1 MWNGRTVSV
10 VLPTYNEKD
19 SIAETIRAFDKL
31 GIVDD
36 ILVVN
41 NNAAQ
46 GTSDEVATTSAREVL
61 ELRQGYGAAIR
72 RGLAEV
78 DTDLICIC
86 EPDGTFNPN
95 DLTKLLP
102 FTEECDFVVG
112 SRTVSNF
119 IWDGA
124 NMGWFLQ
131 WGNWAV
137 AKTIEV
143 LFNTSYLSDVG
154 CTFRV
159 ISSSLVPGLLRDARV
174 DGSAFGLEMLLLAVV
189 GRDTIVQV
197 PVNYHPRIGT
207 SAVTGD
213 TRIAIRLG
221 LEMLRMVLAMRVR
234 PPRRQHRPAGRRRH
248 DQAAQ
253 QQPLWNSRGR
263 SHSGALGRDHEDAD
277 HAHPDFAD
285 HPDHDQRHGQLRM
298 EPIRIDEIL
307 DPVIER
313 DPADN
318 PWRARPGPSGPD
330 PQRD

>member
-1 MWNGRTVSV
+1 MWNGKTLSV

-41 NNAAQ
+41 NNAAE
-46 GTSDEVATTSAREVL
+46 GTSDEVAMTTAREVL
-61 ELRQGYGAAIR
+61 EPRQGYGAAIL

-86 EPDGTFNPN
+86 EPDGTFNPR

-102 FTEECDFVVG
+102 FTEDCDFVVG

-124 NMGWFLQ
+124 NMDRFLQ

-159 ISSSLVPGLLRDARV
+159 VSKDLVPGLLRDSRV
-174 DGSAFGLEMLLLAVV
+174 SGSAFGLEMLMLALVARDSVV
-189 GRDTIVQV
+189 QI
-197 PVNYHPRIGT
+197 PVNYHPRVGT

-213 TRIAIRLG
+213 TRTAIRLG
-221 LEMLRMVLAMRVR
+221 LRMLRMVVAMRIR
-234 PPRRQHRPAGRRRH
+234 PPRRPQRPAGRRSQDPAERH
-248 DQAAQ
+248 QA
-253 QQPLWNSRGR
+253 LWNPTGS
-263 SHSGALGRDHEDAD
+263 STDGALGREHEDAD
-277 HAHPDFAD
+277 TAA
-285 HPDHDQRHGQLRM
+285 
-298 EPIRIDEIL
+298 
-307 DPVIER
+307 
-313 DPADN
+313 
-318 PWRARPGPSGPD
+318 
-330 PQRD
+330 